1 MSRKQHYTKP
11 VVVPAATIDLHGY
24 KRDEGIAAVTAFVE
38 SSQRQFPPPTD
49 AWVCI
54 ITGSGHHSPSGPV
67 LRDAV
72 RSLLN
77 KREMEY
83 TLQRGKGSFLVNV
96 HSGHALVAAP
106 ALAECT
112 KIQIVANNT
121 KNNNDNNA
129 HSHVKLVNR
138 PAISSNSTN
147 ATSRSIETTTTS
159 VVAPKPAQVVADDV
173 LVERVKQESHR
184 QFVALQKRRRD
195 EMQLQLKQALAASKR
210 EMEQQQA
217 QREQE
222 WWCLAAILKQSSQQQ
237 QQEELLRAQEQERLE
252 EILRHSKEEEER
264 MQRLEQEQLNEI
276 LRISQQQQ
284 QQEEEENSQD
294 ELERVLLSLSQ
305 LQIHNNDDDEQLKNQ
320 ALQQSLHDVHAADD
334 EFHKALSLSLQE
346 CNQDESVSIHN
357 KASSALELSIITEST
372 TIEMLQEQV
381 GYVIEE
387 VD

>member
-1 MSRKQHYTKP
+1 M
-11 VVVPAATIDLHGY
+11 HGSALLQD
-24 KRDEGIAAVTAFVE
+24 RDITVL
-38 SSQRQFPPPTD
+38 Q
-49 AWVCI
+49 VCI
-54 ITGSGHHSPSGPV
+54 CITIVSECLFLFVLNVRMCLLKKTRFSINIIILGPV

-112 KIQIVANNT
+112 KIQIVASDTNN
-121 KNNNDNNA
+121 NQNDNNV

-159 VVAPKPAQVVADDV
+159 VAAPKPAQVAADDV

-195 EMQLQLKQALAASKR
+195 EMQLQLKQALVASKR
-210 EMEQQQA
+210 EIEQQQA

-222 WWCLAAILKQSSQQQ
+222 WWCLAAILKQSQQE
-237 QQEELLRAQEQERLE
+237 EELLRAQEQERLE
-252 EILRHSKEEEER
+252 EILRHSREEEER

-284 QQEEEENSQD
+284 QEEEENSQD
-294 ELERVLLSLSQ
+294 ELELQRVLLSLSQ

-320 ALQQSLHDVHAADD
+320 ALQQSLHDVHATDD
-334 EFHKALSLSLQE
+334 EFHRALSLSLQE

-357 KASSALELSIITEST
+357 QSSSALELSIITEST

>member
-1 MSRKQHYTKP
+1 
-11 VVVPAATIDLHGY
+11 
-24 KRDEGIAAVTAFVE
+24 
-38 SSQRQFPPPTD
+38 
-49 AWVCI
+49 
-54 ITGSGHHSPSGPV
+54 
-67 LRDAV
+67 
-72 RSLLN
+72 
-77 KREMEY
+77 MEY

-121 KNNNDNNA
+121 KNNNV

-138 PAISSNSTN
+138 PAISSSSTN
-147 ATSRSIETTTTS
+147 ATSRSIETTTTTTS
-159 VVAPKPAQVVADDV
+159 VAAPKPAQVAADDV
-173 LVERVKQESHR
+173 LVERVKQESHQ
-184 QFVALQKRRRD
+184 QFVALQKRQRD
-195 EMQLQLKQALAASKR
+195 EMQLQLKQALVASKR
-210 EMEQQQA
+210 EIEQQQA

-237 QQEELLRAQEQERLE
+237 QEEEELLRAQEQERLE

-284 QQEEEENSQD
+284 QQEEENSQD
-294 ELERVLLSLSQ
+294 ELELQRVLLSLSQ

-320 ALQQSLHDVHAADD
+320 ALQQSLHDVHATDD
-334 EFHKALSLSLQE
+334 EFHRALSLSLQE

>member
-11 VVVPAATIDLHGY
+11 VVATIDLHGY

-38 SSQRQFPPPTD
+38 SSQRHQFPPPSTTTD
-49 AWVCI
+49 AWICI

-72 RSLLN
+72 QSLLN

-106 ALAECT
+106 AMAKCT
-112 KIQIVANNT
+112 KIQIVNNNNNNT
-121 KNNNDNNA
+121 NNNP
-129 HSHVKLVNR
+129 HSDVKLVNR
-138 PAISSNSTN
+138 SAMRSSSTN
-147 ATSRSIETTTTS
+147 ATRSIETTTTTTTS
-159 VVAPKPAQVVADDV
+159 VAAPKPAEVAADDV

-184 QFVALQKRRRD
+184 QFIALQKRSD
-195 EMQLQLKQALAASKR
+195 EMQLKQALMASKR
-210 EMEQQQA
+210 EIEQQA

-222 WWCLAAILKQSSQQQ
+222 CLLAAILKQS
-237 QQEELLRAQEQERLE
+237 QQEEELLHAQEQERLE
-252 EILRHSKEEEER
+252 EILRHSREEEER

-284 QQEEEENSQD
+284 EEENSQD
-294 ELERVLLSLSQ
+294 ELLERVFSLSQ
-305 LQIHNNDDDEQLKNQ
+305 LQIHNNHDDEQLNQ
-320 ALQQSLHDVHAADD
+320 ALQQSLHDVHATDE
-334 EFHKALSLSLQE
+334 EFHRALSLSLQE

-357 KASSALELSIITEST
+357 KASSPLELSITEST

>member
-1 MSRKQHYTKP
+1 
-11 VVVPAATIDLHGY
+11 
-24 KRDEGIAAVTAFVE
+24 
-38 SSQRQFPPPTD
+38 
-49 AWVCI
+49 
-54 ITGSGHHSPSGPV
+54 
-67 LRDAV
+67 
-72 RSLLN
+72 
-77 KREMEY
+77 MEY

-112 KIQIVANNT
+112 KIQIVSNNT
-121 KNNNDNNA
+121 NNNQNDDNA

-138 PAISSNSTN
+138 PAISSSNSTN
-147 ATSRSIETTTTS
+147 ATSRSIETTTS
-159 VVAPKPAQVVADDV
+159 FAVAAPKPAQVAADDV
-173 LVERVKQESHR
+173 LVERVKQESHQ
-184 QFVALQKRRRD
+184 QFVALQKRQRD
-195 EMQLQLKQALAASKR
+195 AMQLKQALAASKR
-210 EMEQQQA
+210 EIEQQQA

-222 WWCLAAILKQSSQQQ
+222 WWCLAAILKQSQQE
-237 QQEELLRAQEQERLE
+237 EELLRAQEQERLE
-252 EILRHSKEEEER
+252 EILRHSREEEER

-276 LRISQQQQ
+276 LRISQ

-334 EFHKALSLSLQE
+334 EFHRALSLSLQE